1 MRYGIIRI
9 SPRLPAPED
18 QRRRIEAVGC
28 DVVFEERSHAP
39 SGQNILLP
47 LLQRLTLGDQVIVHS
62 LEVFE
67 ATVGDLTRT
76 LRAFND
82 SGVTLRLVGG
92 GEVETLEPVR
102 PTPRAL
108 TLLADYEERHPTRPT
123 THRRARAE
131 PSTLTS
137 HQLKFARD
145 MQPELADR
153 FVAMWVNDMTLDY
166 GDRGREAVKRLMAEG
181 HKAGIIPNKVKID
194 FVD

>member
-1 MRYGIIRI
+1 M
-9 SPRLPAPED
+9 
-18 QRRRIEAVGC
+18 
-28 DVVFEERSHAP
+28 VFEERSHAP
-39 SGQNILLP
+39 SGQNILLS

-108 TLLADYEERHPTRPT
+108 TLLAGYEERHPTRPT

-145 MQPELADR
+145 MQRRGYSMREIGLLFRLSPNEMVALLGRGGLGPAAPEANPTVSPTD
-153 FVAMWVNDMTLDY
+153 
-166 GDRGREAVKRLMAEG
+166 
-181 HKAGIIPNKVKID
+181 
-194 FVD
+194 

>member
-28 DVVFEERSHAP
+28 DVVLEERSHAP

-108 TLLADYEERHPTRPT
+108 TLLAGYEERHPTRPT

-145 MQPELADR
+145 MQRRGYSMREIGLLFRLSPNEMVALLGRSAVAPAEPETRATVSPTD
-153 FVAMWVNDMTLDY
+153 
-166 GDRGREAVKRLMAEG
+166 
-181 HKAGIIPNKVKID
+181 
-194 FVD
+194 

>member
-18 QRRRIEAVGC
+18 QRRRIEEVGC

-47 LLQRLTLGDQVIVHS
+47 LLHRLTVGDQVIVHS
-62 LEVFE
+62 LEAFE
-67 ATVGDLTRT
+67 AGVGDLTRM

-82 SGVTLRLVGG
+82 RGVTLRLVGG
-92 GEVETLEPVR
+92 AEVETLEPVR

-108 TLLADYEERHPTRPT
+108 ALLADYEERHPTRAT
-123 THRRARAE
+123 TRRRTRPE
-131 PSTLTS
+131 PATLTS

-145 MQPELADR
+145 LQRRGYSMREIGLLFRLTPNEVITLLGRSSPDATAPE
-153 FVAMWVNDMTLDY
+153 
-166 GDRGREAVKRLMAEG
+166 
-181 HKAGIIPNKVKID
+181 AGPTVSPTD
-194 FVD
+194 